1 MNLILFRAITPTPS
15 FEILLNDHTPYQV
28 TLFVLEGK
36 RLKNIATS
44 AHKVISSIGTI
55 LQLKKAS
62 MINVLL
68 FSSRG
73 RLCDVVN
80 PD

>member
-1 MNLILFRAITPTPS
+1 LNLILFRAITPTPS
-15 FEILLNDHTPYQV
+15 FEILLTDHTPYQV
-28 TLFVLEGK
+28 TLFVLEGE
-36 RLKNIATS
+36 RLKIATS
-44 AHKVISSIGTI
+44 AHTVISSIGTI

-68 FSSRG
+68 FSTCG
-73 RLCDVVN
+73 RLCDVVD